1 MAIRDLGVER
11 THQPGKGVARR
22 RRNNQGEIMANGYAP
37 GNGSPEQDARLE
49 LRVSRAD
56 RDRVVETLTAAASE
70 GLLAADELD
79 DRVEAALSART
90 RGELAVLTT
99 DLGEI

>member
-1 MAIRDLGVER
+1 M
-11 THQPGKGVARR
+11 T
-22 RRNNQGEIMANGYAP
+22 NGSAP

-49 LRVSRAD
+49 LRVSHAD

-79 DRVEAALSART
+79 DRVSARSYSAET
-90 RGELAVLTT
+90 PGQKKRIATGA
-99 DLGEI
+99 DSPSP